1 MKMIDFLNAESAKYE
16 ITQHSP
22 TFTAQQ
28 MAAQEHIP
36 GMEVAKPVVVKAD
49 DRYYMCVIP
58 ACRKV
63 DWEALKGQLKAGCA
77 ELADESEMA
86 GLFDDCALGAEP
98 PFGNLYGLETLMDKT
113 LEADEYIVFQGGTHD
128 KAIRMEMSEY
138 KRLVEPKILNF
149 SYQAE

>member
-1 MKMIDFLNAESAKYE
+1 
-16 ITQHSP
+16 
-22 TFTAQQ
+22 
-28 MAAQEHIP
+28 
-36 GMEVAKPVVVKAD
+36 
-49 DRYYMCVIP
+49 MCVIP

-63 DWEALKGQLKAGCA
+63 NLEALKGQLNAGCA

-86 GLFDDCALGAEP
+86 RLFDDCALGAEP
-98 PFGNLYGLETLMDKT
+98 PFGNLYNLETLMDKT

-138 KRLVEPKILNF
+138 KRLAEPQILSF